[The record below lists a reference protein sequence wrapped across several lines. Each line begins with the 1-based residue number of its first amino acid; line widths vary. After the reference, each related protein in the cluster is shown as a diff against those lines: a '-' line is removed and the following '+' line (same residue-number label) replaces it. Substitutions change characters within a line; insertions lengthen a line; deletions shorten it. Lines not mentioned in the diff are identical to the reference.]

1 MSRTGFA
8 YLPLHSGEAP
18 AWLIKRM
25 KSLAKNIVLIII
37 NEFGKEEFLRRISN
51 PHWFQAFGC
60 VLGFDWHSSGVTT
73 VVTGVL
79 KSTIDPSETGI
90 AVCGGKGS
98 KSRSTPEEIIEA
110 GEKLGLSSSKIEHMV
125 YASKMSAKIDNV
137 AIQAGYRLYHHA
149 FFMSEDGK
157 WVVVQ
162 QGMNP
167 ENKYAR
173 RYHWFSEEVSS
184 FVVEPHKAIVGFRE
198 NKVLNMVA
206 KESEGARKIS
216 VDVVKENPIKIKK
229 NIAMIKSGQKSLLE
243 YVSEKILIMPWNIN
257 WKAIEIAYNLRPK
270 NYEELLSIYGIGPAT
285 VRGLALISDVIYGE
299 PPSWK
304 DPVKYSFAFGG
315 KDGVPFPV
323 QRKEMEEAIEFLRI
337 AIEQAKINERE
348 RLNAL
353 RRLSVMKSG

>member
-1 MSRTGFA
+1 MSHTGFA
-8 YLPLHSGEAP
+8 YLPLHNGEAP

-51 PHWFQAFGC
+51 PYWFQAFGC

-79 KSTIDPSETGI
+79 KSVIDSNETGI
-90 AVCGGKGS
+90 AICGGKGS
-98 KSRSTPEEIIEA
+98 KSRSTSEEIIKA
-110 GEKLGLSSSKIEHMV
+110 GEKLGLSSSKIENMI
-125 YASKMSAKIDNV
+125 YASKMSAKVDNT
-137 AIQAGYRLYHHA
+137 AIQAGYQLYHHT

-157 WVVVQ
+157 WAVVQ
-162 QGMNP
+162 QGMNSK
-167 ENKYAR
+167 NKYAR
-173 RYHWFSEEVSS
+173 RYHWLSEKVNS
-184 FVVEPHKAIVGFRE
+184 FVLEPHKAIVGYKE

-206 KESEGARKIS
+206 KESEGARKVSI
-216 VDVVKENPIKIKK
+216 DIVKENPIKIKK
-229 NIAMIKSGQKSLLE
+229 NIAIIKSKQKTLLE
-243 YVSEKILIMPWNIN
+243 YMNEKILIMPWNIN
-257 WKAIEIAYNLRPK
+257 WKAIEIAYNLQPR

-285 VRGLALISDVIYGE
+285 VRGLALISEIIYGE

-323 QRKEMEEAIEFLRI
+323 KRKEMDEAIEFLKI
-337 AIEQAKINERE
+337 AIEQAKINEKE

-353 RRLSVMKSG
+353 KRLSNMKNG